1 MIDYIHNVSKSSN
14 TGWEITKSIME
25 VKDENVQ
32 YRQKIIGFIFRNS
45 GVDVYWRRV
54 S

>member
-1 MIDYIHNVSKSSN
+1 M
-14 TGWEITKSIME
+14 EITKSIME

-45 GVDVYWRRV
+45 GVDVYWFWRRYRK
-54 S
+54 SSESEF